1 MTVSGIPIWSKNTS
15 QTLSG
20 TKSQWE
26 TITNQSGE
34 VVTREESYEG
44 KAGDNLVLTIDIDFQ
59 KEIEQIATGFLNSNV
74 DSYNDRVYIV
84 ATDPNTGEI
93 LGMTGKQRST
103 SNEIVDDALGV
114 INSSYGMGSAV
125 KGATV
130 LTGYMTGVIS
140 TDNNVLV
147 DEPLQFQGSNL
158 KKSVQPNHQ
167 RPSGHKRYRG
177 VSPLIEYL
185 HDQIGDADGGT
196 VDLRSRKYPEYFTEC
211 DR

>member
-1 MTVSGIPIWSKNTS
+1 MTSEKSVCRATKSPPIWQGYARNDRVGNSYLEQEYES
-15 QTLSG
+15 VLSG

-59 KEIEQIATGFLNSNV
+59 KEIEQIATDFLNSNV

-84 ATDPNTGEI
+84 ASDPNTGEI

-114 INSSYGMGSAV
+114 INSSYGWV
-125 KGATV
+125 
-130 LTGYMTGVIS
+130 
-140 TDNNVLV
+140 
-147 DEPLQFQGSNL
+147 
-158 KKSVQPNHQ
+158 
-167 RPSGHKRYRG
+167 RR
-177 VSPLIEYL
+177 
-185 HDQIGDADGGT
+185 
-196 VDLRSRKYPEYFTEC
+196 
-211 DR
+211 